1 MLEPTDIHSYE
12 PPVSRTHPP
21 SPSEGPPKSLPFA
34 CLVLE
39 SADARGGP
47 SPALLHE
54 LREHGVKL
62 VLAQIRLHAGD
73 TRERQNGDHPGLN
86 RQWFDAVFNKVL
98 TPEDTDV
105 HDSVHESA
113 LQRYWADCAIT
124 PQEALCFASSE
135 EGACAFARA
144 NAGLVISSSQTSV
157 CRRASTD
164 DKRVVT
170 AGADV
175 AVQEFPS
182 ARQLA
187 WLHKVFTEKLWCTCL
202 WLQRPSSPAIFGIPG
217 SSLRD
222 RAEMTRV
229 ASSSMSA
236 LGHPPWDRWTCE
248 GDRIPACTAL
258 VDTTTIPCAD
268 WTPLEPKYMWQNG
281 YQWNNRRHEPKY
293 VERDM
298 CSKQV
303 TQYCH
308 SLDAGV
314 AQVNH
319 TIEVKDADWGLHA
332 RISSKRFVSRA
343 REGHAATELCVVLL
357 EKGKKDNLHICVSSS
372 LRTDDIPDGYML
384 EKEVPEVTNNE
395 VVLVA
400 TYREDKKDGDGP
412 PRSIQ
417 VKAWHRVLKDDGRG
431 DVRLPVEMLDNRSGL
446 ASDGGVTVSVK
457 PHLGGL
463 AEGPAIDIIVSNPR
477 KGTRYTVEKVVK
489 IDVKVDGVGIMQ
501 GMPTT
506 KLERIFR
513 RRPTRARMASSI
525 PEDSGQAQ
533 DTHGPPPL
541 LMELEE
547 EHRLAWRAEWD
558 RKDIEI
564 SGSRKAMRCQRAVR
578 LFRFHQVSRGPAQGQ
593 ATLQEDAPAK
603 RARNVPDL
611 VRQLF
616 QAAFADLCVASEAQ
630 ENDRPSVLVT
640 GRVVVHDPRYP
651 PVIKVMPQ
659 VPPACDCLRFNVAL
673 GKRWTRF
680 TLTPGR
686 VQILVQGQIAK
697 ESELSQLYHDT
708 VRDEPKF
715 LVHCNEGN
723 EGVELKAL
731 PWHEVHV
738 QHALTDLGSP
748 DGSSGGFYGLMR
760 RTRFTRVEVLR
771 RLFSESDE
779 HAADILASDEDV
791 KQATQEI
798 KVLRNALFR
807 LESVPRPASW
817 RNGDDHHLHVLRV
830 DATTDARVMLSYEK
844 EELQRDILFLEGDLQ
859 RHEGQLGGND
869 LLRPDDGSGDLGP
882 RWMTVQEAKALC
894 PWIPGCKGF
903 TFQGEEPPQSEQKVQ
918 ISFRDSGELKL
929 NGAGWTSFRFT
940 DGEAALLERL
950 KQHHEEKL
958 ASKDWVE
965 TAVLN
970 VKARAT
976 SNDWV
981 DRPQSGGVVPHWD
994 EVCDNALSVL
1004 DAVKSMPCDES
1015 PCRSDEP
1022 PFRNLVTDRDG
1033 TTNNYCARYSSS
1045 VQSAYNAAWL
1055 GHFAQECTAN
1065 ATFITAAPL
1074 GGRPSAEGLL
1084 ELDVAPRGIF
1094 TYTGSKGREYFSS
1107 TKQRVLEADVLPN
1120 EQRELVEEL
1129 HRRLLALCADPMN
1142 IKFLG
1147 IGSGLQRKFGE
1158 VTMARNDPDGTVPD
1172 HDSRRFMAAVR
1183 QLKEELDP
1191 DGTNLDLHDTG
1202 TDMELFP
1209 RSGER
1214 GVNTAFDKGTGL
1226 MRLDEKLNLRM
1237 ELGPNLVCGDTMSD
1251 VSMLVTTLRLMC
1263 GNDGIMERWQ
1273 AEVDRE
1279 INPQP
1284 LPDEEASEADFGGAQ
1299 GQESSAAELTPWE
1312 EQEEQRRRED
1322 EEEQKRQEEEDA
1334 AKEKCSRLAVIFVIT
1349 PEAHKKKPSLA
1360 KTLIKWCETSGAR
1373 LAFVPSPD
1381 VLVATLAKF
1390 ANHHAKR
1397 RVTDRR
1403 TDADA
1408 SAAAAPSPAGSRL
1421 ADPSPSGGLADGPH
1435 RFAELPP
1442 SLPEGAP
1449 GGPRHGLA
1457 DGHAQFIEIPPAG
1470 PRQAWQDGP
1479 AGGT

>member
-21 SPSEGPPKSLPFA
+21 SPCEGPPKSLPFA

-39 SADARGGP
+39 SADAEGGP
-47 SPALLHE
+47 SPGLLHE
-54 LREHGVKL
+54 LRELGVKL
-62 VLAQIRLHAGD
+62 VLAQMCLPA
-73 TRERQNGDHPGLN
+73 EDHPGLN
-86 RQWFDAVFNKVL
+86 QQWFAAVFNKVL
-98 TPEDTDV
+98 RPEENKEADDM
-105 HDSVHESA
+105 VHESA
-113 LQRYWADCAIT
+113 LQRYWADCAIA
-124 PQEALCFASSE
+124 PQEALCFACSE
-135 EGACAFARA
+135 EGARAFARA
-144 NAGLVISSSQTSV
+144 NAGLVITSSQRFV
-157 CRRASTD
+157 CRASKD
-164 DKRVVT
+164 EHEQPVVM

-202 WLQRPSSPAIFGIPG
+202 WLRPPNNPGIGIPG
-217 SSLRD
+217 SSFRD

-229 ASSSMSA
+229 ASGSATA
-236 LGHPPWDRWTCE
+236 LGHPPWERWTCE
-248 GDRIPACTAL
+248 GGVPACTAL
-258 VDTTTIPCAD
+258 VNTTKIACAD
-268 WTPLEPKYMWQNG
+268 WTPLEPKYIWWQSGVLKNG
-281 YQWNNRRHEPKY
+281 KQRQVEPKY
-293 VERDM
+293 TYRDM
-298 CSKQV
+298 WRPKTV

-319 TIEVKDADWGLHA
+319 TMEAKDDDCGHA

-343 REGHAATELCVVLL
+343 REGHAATELCVMLL
-357 EKGKKDNLHICVSSS
+357 EKGRKDNLHICVSSS
-372 LRTDDIPDGYML
+372 LRTDDIPQDFRL
-384 EKEVPEVTNNE
+384 IRSDPDVTNNE
-395 VVLVA
+395 AVLVA
-400 TYREDKKDGDGP
+400 TYREDKSSGEGP
-412 PRSIQ
+412 TRSIQ

-431 DVRLPVEMLDNRSGL
+431 DVRLPLERLDKQSSP
-446 ASDGGVTVSVK
+446 ASDGGVTASVK
-457 PHLGGL
+457 PHGDG
-463 AEGPAIDIIVSNPR
+463 AIGYDIIISNPR

-489 IDVKVDGVGIMQ
+489 VDVKIDGEAPVPVRLDRQFSLSRTTSQRKPGRSRVG
-501 GMPTT
+501 
-506 KLERIFR
+506 
-513 RRPTRARMASSI
+513 SV
-525 PEDSGQAQ
+525 PEESGQAQ
-533 DTHGPPPL
+533 SSHGPPPL

-547 EHRLAWRAEWD
+547 EHRSAWRAEWD

-578 LFRFHQVSRGPAQGQ
+578 LFRFHQVSQGPAQGQ
-593 ATLQEDAPAK
+593 ALAGQEDSLTK
-603 RARNVPDL
+603 RARSVPDL

-616 QAAFADLCVASEAQ
+616 QAAFADLSVASKAQ

-697 ESELSQLYHDT
+697 ESEPSQLYYNEG
-708 VRDEPKF
+708 VKDEPKF

-748 DGSSGGFYGLMR
+748 DGSTGGFYGLMR

-779 HAADILASDEDV
+779 YCTPDILANDEV
-791 KQATQEI
+791 VQKAVQEI

-807 LESVPRPASW
+807 LESVPRPSSW
-817 RNGDDHHLHVLRV
+817 QGGGNDDHLHVLRV
-830 DATTDARVMLSYEK
+830 DATTNARVMLSYEK

-859 RHEGQLGGND
+859 RHEGQLGGKD
-869 LLRPDDGSGDLGP
+869 LLKSDDGSDGFGSRL
-882 RWMTVQEAKALC
+882 MTVQEAKALC
-894 PWIPGCKGF
+894 PRIPDCKGF
-903 TFQGEEPPQSEQKVQ
+903 TFQGEEPPQAEQK
-918 ISFRDSGELKL
+918 IPIFFKGSGDDSGELK
-929 NGAGWTSFRFT
+929 GSGWTSFRFT

-950 KQHHEEKL
+950 KERHEAEL
-958 ASKDWVE
+958 ATKDWVE
-965 TAVLN
+965 
-970 VKARAT
+970 KK
-976 SNDWV
+976 
-981 DRPQSGGVVPHWD
+981 VPHWD
-994 EVCDNALSVL
+994 DICKQTLSVL
-1004 DAVKSMPCDES
+1004 DEVTRTQSDES
-1015 PCRSDEP
+1015 SCRDSCCRGDEL

-1033 TTNNYCARYSSS
+1033 TTNNYCDRYSSS

-1055 GHFAQECTAN
+1055 GHFAQECTVN
-1065 ATFITAAPL
+1065 ATIITAAPL

-1107 TKQRVLEADVLPN
+1107 TQQRVLEADVLPN
-1120 EQRELVEEL
+1120 EQRELIEEL

-1158 VTMARNDPDGTVPD
+1158 VTMARNDPAGTVPD

-1183 QLKEELDP
+1183 KLKEELDP
-1191 DGTNLDLHDTG
+1191 EGTSLDLHDTG

-1226 MRLDEKLNLRM
+1226 TRLDEKLNLKM

-1263 GNDGIMERWQ
+1263 SNDSIMERWQ
-1273 AEVDRE
+1273 AEVDKE
-1279 INPQP
+1279 IHPQP
-1284 LPDEEASEADFGGAQ
+1284 LPDEEAFEEYAAFGLAQEA
-1299 GQESSAAELTPWE
+1299 AALEPTPE
-1312 EQEEQRRRED
+1312 EEQRRKEEEEEQKRKED
-1322 EEEQKRQEEEDA
+1322 EEEQKRREDEEA
-1334 AKEKCSRLAVIFVIT
+1334 ARHKCSRLAVIFVIT
-1349 PEAHKKKPSLA
+1349 PSAHKSKPSLA
-1360 KTLIKWCETSGAR
+1360 KTVSKWCEISGAR
-1373 LAFVPSPD
+1373 VAFVPSPD
-1381 VLVATLAKF
+1381 VLVATLANF
-1390 ANHHAKR
+1390 ANNYAKR

-1408 SAAAAPSPAGSRL
+1408 SPAG
-1421 ADPSPSGGLADGPH
+1421 GLTPASC
-1435 RFAELPP
+1435 RSTFTAV
-1442 SLPEGAP
+1442 PEVVQI
-1449 GGPRHGLA
+1449 
-1457 DGHAQFIEIPPAG
+1457 DVPAG
-1470 PRQAWQDGP
+1470 PPEMLAGAPRQAWSEEP
-1479 AGGT
+1479 AGVA